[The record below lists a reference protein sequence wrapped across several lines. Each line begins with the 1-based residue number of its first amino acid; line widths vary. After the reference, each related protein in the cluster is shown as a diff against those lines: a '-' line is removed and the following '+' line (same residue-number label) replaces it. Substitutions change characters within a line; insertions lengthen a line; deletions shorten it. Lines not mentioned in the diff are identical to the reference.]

1 MRHLYNE
8 DYSDLENTS
17 SSVTI
22 KPVEDQN
29 SCLGEKDG
37 ESEMKVNNKTT
48 GSTESKADEHHVRG
62 QTKPPDDIIQSF
74 STLSGIAVP
83 MATRFV

>member
-22 KPVEDQN
+22 KPVEDQ
-29 SCLGEKDG
+29 SSYPGEKDR
-37 ESEMKVNNKTT
+37 EPEMKVINKKTD
-48 GSTESKADEHHVRG
+48 STESKADDNHVRG
-62 QTKPPDDIIQSF
+62 QIKPPDDIIQSF